1 MKSRY
6 CYYRFV
12 IQAAQKRAAR
22 PAKAQLAEA
31 LIIRYGRRLADHR
44 CFIDQHEMEVASFL
58 RTMEKR
64 LSATQ
69 N

>member
-1 MKSRY
+1 LLLSFCHPGCAK
-6 CYYRFV
+6 
-12 IQAAQKRAAR
+12 KRAS
-22 PAKAQLAEA
+22 AKAQLAEA

>member
-1 MKSRY
+1 LLLSF
-6 CYYRFV
+6 CHPGC
-12 IQAAQKRAAR
+12 AENRAS
-22 PAKAQLAEA
+22 AKAQLAEA